1 MSTTRPYPPSNE
13 DPTDHHPRA
22 LLRRLYRDEFGYDL
36 SPAEDA
42 RVAAT
47 LASSTYGELMPAA
60 TDHLVEQLGLGPGD
74 VFYDLGSGLGKVVL
88 QVALRAPVR
97 RCIGIELVR
106 SRHRVA
112 QRILGKVR
120 AQAQLR
126 AAECGFRLGDMM
138 RARISDATV
147 VYTCSTAFS
156 TKFMNLLA
164 ERLARLPP
172 GLRWVSTQDIDDN
185 PWFRLERVLRLDM
198 SWRRRSK
205 VHVYRLANPA
215 LRCRRRAT

>member
-1 MSTTRPYPPSNE
+1 MSAAR
-13 DPTDHHPRA
+13 DPKT
-22 LLRRLYRDEFGYDL
+22 LLRRLYRREFGYDV
-36 SPAEDA
+36 SKADDA

-47 LASSTYGELMPAA
+47 QASSTYGELMPAA
-60 TDHLVEQLGLGPGD
+60 TDHLVEHLALGRND

-112 QRILGKVR
+112 QRILAELRDQGR
-120 AQAQLR
+120 LR

-138 RARISDATV
+138 RARLSDATV

-156 TKFMNLLA
+156 TAFMNDLA
-164 ERLARLPP
+164 RRLAGLSQ
-172 GLRWVSTQDIDDN
+172 GLRWVSTQDVDDN
-185 PWFRLERVLRLDM
+185 PWFELEDVLRLDM

-205 VHVYRLANPA
+205 VYVYRLVERLAGG
-215 LRCRRRAT
+215 TTGW